1 MADIEPFF
9 DAVDNTRYHY
19 FDKKLDIK
27 KDAVSIPSMSERY
40 VLNKAMKKNMNTNLM
55 KWESHASTSPMK
67 DVTKKA
73 VRIVKKSFKN
83 IKNSQKIR
91 LKRSS
96 KQVWYVDQLLY
107 ILGSTNVER
116 NV

>member
-40 VLNKAMKKNMNTNLM
+40 VLNKAMKKKT
-55 KWESHASTSPMK
+55 
-67 DVTKKA
+67 
-73 VRIVKKSFKN
+73 
-83 IKNSQKIR
+83 
-91 LKRSS
+91 
-96 KQVWYVDQLLY
+96 
-107 ILGSTNVER
+107 
-116 NV
+116 